1 MHKGKLT
8 NVNPPRITTEPINR
22 RPPYV
27 VSLAGLSVFILSIMP
42 VGQSDY
48 YSLRQWTIQSTVTD
62 YTVHRNGLYGPLS
75 ETVIIF
81 RLKGLG

>member
-1 MHKGKLT
+1 MHKGELT

-42 VGQSDY
+42 VCPSDY
-48 YSLRQWTIQSTVTD
+48 YSLRQRTV
-62 YTVHRNGLYGPLS
+62 
-75 ETVIIF
+75 
-81 RLKGLG
+81 